1 MLNLKKLFISCY
13 FDNKQQILAVF
24 LYRDKKNNASIF
36 SCQIP
41 RRCRFCWIDILN
53 IAGTCKM
60 CALKKRGGGCKSS
73 SILFYLASF
82 ILCKIDPL
90 CEKNEWNSKTFLQ
103 MNKIWLASRTVKKKI
118 VAEID
123 SDSETIWIN

>member
-13 FDNKQQILAVF
+13 FNNKQQILAVF

-41 RRCRFCWIDILN
+41 RRCRFCLIDILS

-60 CALKKRGGGCKSS
+60 FALKKKGGAGKSC

-90 CEKNEWNSKTFLQ
+90 CEKNE
-103 MNKIWLASRTVKKKI
+103 
-118 VAEID
+118 
-123 SDSETIWIN
+123 

>member
-1 MLNLKKLFISCY
+1 
-13 FDNKQQILAVF
+13 
-24 LYRDKKNNASIF
+24 
-36 SCQIP
+36 
-41 RRCRFCWIDILN
+41 
-53 IAGTCKM
+53 M
-60 CALKKRGGGCKSS
+60 CALKKKGGGGCKSS

-118 VAEID
+118 VAKID